1 MLNGIWQDTRFA
13 LRMLRRQRGVTTIA
27 VLTLAVGI
35 GANIAIITVGDAV
48 LLRPLPYPDA
58 DRLVALR
65 YSPVSST
72 SNTGL
77 ASVLDL
83 AEWQARATSFEAI
96 AGYRMRTVDLT
107 GRASSERLR
116 GLWVTSDFF
125 KVFGLTNL
133 RGRSFTPGD
142 RGTNTI
148 VLGRGIWERRFR
160 ADPTLVGSMLDINVN
175 NLSREGAT
183 PYLVLGVV
191 PADVHFPP
199 LTTNYNRGAVTQMT
213 VPGVDNQVDFWEPLF
228 PQENERRDNRALDVV
243 AKLRPGVTVEQ
254 AQAEMD
260 VISRA
265 VAAEFPVT
273 NRNWYAHVVPLRSQ
287 ILGRTRRIVLWLS
300 LATVLVLLI
309 ACGNVS
315 TLLLSGG
322 LARQHEVVVRAA
334 LGASRVRIARQF
346 LIESL
351 VIALVAAGFG
361 LYLTSV
367 AIRLLARWLP
377 ADVPLVRGAGV
388 NGFVLAS
395 AVLIAVV
402 AASLT
407 GVVPA
412 WMATAREAAATLT
425 VRRQGAGRRHDR
437 AVSVLVAA
445 QAALT
450 IVLLVST
457 GLLFTSAAHLLKVE
471 PGFVSHDILTMT
483 ISLPNNMFEW
493 RHSVIFFRDVMNAV
507 KTNAAVTDAAVIQG
521 VPMRAGGFP
530 GTFIVEGMPSSDIA
544 DRPVVRQQVISGD
557 YFRVM
562 QIPLL
567 EGRSFDERDN
577 IGELGR
583 PKFVI
588 VNHALAARFW
598 PGQSAI
604 GRRLLLGPRWV
615 AVAGVV
621 GDVRYEGLDTSPG
634 FEAYLPIG
642 LFPQSAITLLMK
654 TSTNPATI
662 IDDVR
667 ARILGINRE
676 AFITD
681 VRTMDELIGD
691 SLSSR
696 WFATVLLAVCATI
709 GLLLALSGIYSIVTQ
724 AVVQRQFEI
733 GVRMALGATPR
744 AVVRLM
750 RRRSVIPVA
759 AGAAVGL
766 VVMMAT
772 ARLLSAMLF
781 ETGPLDPMTFIGAT
795 ILFVLVALIAASVPA
810 RRATKVDPLVALRCE

>member
-1 MLNGIWQDTRFA
+1 MLNGVWQDTRFA
-13 LRMLRRQRGVTTIA
+13 LRMLRRQRGFATIA
-27 VLTLAVGI
+27 VLTLAIGI
-35 GANIAIITVGDAV
+35 GANIVIITIGDAV
-48 LLRPLPYPDA
+48 LLRPLPYADA

-65 YSPVSST
+65 FSPVSST
-72 SNTGL
+72 SNSGL
-77 ASVLDL
+77 ASLPDL
-83 AEWQARATSFEAI
+83 EEWQARATSFEAI
-96 AGYRMRTVDLT
+96 AGYRWRTVDLT
-107 GRASSERLR
+107 GESSERLR

-133 RGRSFTPGD
+133 RGRSFSPAD
-142 RGTNTI
+142 RGANTI
-148 VLGRGIWERRFR
+148 VLSRGVWARRFR
-160 ADPTLVGSMLDINVN
+160 ADPMLVGSMLDINVN

-199 LTTNYNRGAVTQMT
+199 LTTNFNRGAVTMMT
-213 VPGVDNQVDFWEPLF
+213 VPGVDDQVDFWEPLF
-228 PQENERRDNRALDVV
+228 PTANERRDNRALDVV

-273 NRNWYAHVVPLRSQ
+273 NRNWDAHVVPLRSH
-287 ILGRTRRIVLWLS
+287 ILGRTRRVVLWLS
-300 LATVLVLLI
+300 LATVLVLVI

-351 VIALVAAGFG
+351 VIALAAAGLG

-367 AIRLLARWLP
+367 GIRLLARWLP
-377 ADVPLVRGAGV
+377 ADIPLVRGAGL

-412 WMATAREAAATLT
+412 WMATAREAAASLN

-437 AVSVLVAA
+437 AVSLLVAA

-450 IVLLVST
+450 MVLLVST
-457 GLLFTSAAHLLKVE
+457 GLLFTSAAHLLRVE
-471 PGFVSHDILTMT
+471 PGFVSHDVLTMT

-493 RHSVIFFRDVMNAV
+493 RHSVIFYRDVMNAV
-507 KTNAAVTDAAVIQG
+507 KTNAAVTEAAVIQG
-521 VPMRAGGFP
+521 VPMRPGGFP
-530 GTFIVEGMPSSDIA
+530 GTFLVEGMPSSDIA

-583 PKFVI
+583 PQFVI

-604 GRRLLLGPRWV
+604 GRRLQFGPGWFP
-615 AVAGVV
+615 VAGVV
-621 GDVRYEGLDTSPG
+621 GDVRYDGLDTPPG
-634 FEAYLPIG
+634 FEAYLPYG
-642 LFPQSAITLLMK
+642 LFPQSAITLLLK
-654 TSTNPATI
+654 TSVDPATI
-662 IDDVR
+662 VDDVR
-667 ARILGINRE
+667 ARIRRIDRE

-733 GVRMALGATPR
+733 GVRMALGAPPR

-759 AGAAVGL
+759 AGAAVGI
-766 VVMMAT
+766 VAMTAT

-781 ETGPLDPMTFIGAT
+781 ETGPLDPMTFIAAT
-795 ILFVLVALIAASVPA
+795 VLFVLVAFIAASVPA

>member
-1 MLNGIWQDTRFA
+1 VLNGICQDTRFA
-13 LRMLRRQRGVTTIA
+13 LRMLRRQRAFATIA

-58 DRLVALR
+58 DRLVAVR

-72 SNTGL
+72 SDTGL

-96 AGYRMRTVDLT
+96 AGYRMRTIDLT
-107 GRASSERLR
+107 GGASSERLR

-133 RGRSFTPGD
+133 RGRSFIPGD
-142 RGTNTI
+142 RAANTI
-148 VLGRGIWERRFR
+148 VLGRGVWERRFR

-243 AKLRPGVTVEQ
+243 AKLRQGVTVEQ

-260 VISRA
+260 IISRA

-273 NRNWYAHVVPLRSQ
+273 NRNWYAHVVPLRSH
-287 ILGRTRRIVLWLS
+287 ILGRTRRVVLWLS
-300 LATVLVLLI
+300 LATVLVLVI

-351 VIALVAAGFG
+351 VIALAAAGLG
-361 LYLTSV
+361 LYVASV
-367 AIRLLARWLP
+367 GIRLLARWLP
-377 ADVPLVRGAGV
+377 ADIPLVRGAGV

-395 AVLIAVV
+395 AVLLAVI

-407 GVVPA
+407 GVAPA
-412 WMATAREAAATLT
+412 WMATAREAAATLN
-425 VRRQGAGRRHDR
+425 VRRQSAGRRHDR
-437 AVSVLVAA
+437 TVSLLVAA

-471 PGFVSHDILTMT
+471 PGFVSHDLLTMT

-493 RHSVIFFRDVMNAV
+493 RHSVIFYRDVVNAV
-507 KTNAAVTDAAVIQG
+507 KANPVVTDAAVIQG
-521 VPMRAGGFP
+521 VPMRPGGFP
-530 GTFIVEGMPSSDIA
+530 TTFLVEGMSASDIA

-583 PKFVI
+583 PQFII

-604 GRRLLLGPRWV
+604 GRRLQLGPGWFP
-615 AVAGVV
+615 VAGVV
-621 GDVRYEGLDTSPG
+621 GDVRYEGLDTPPG

-642 LFPQSAITLLMK
+642 VFPQSAITLLMK

-795 ILFVLVALIAASVPA
+795 VLFVLVAFIAASVPA
-810 RRATKVDPLVALRCE
+810 RRATKVDPLIALRCE

>member
-1 MLNGIWQDTRFA
+1 M
-13 LRMLRRQRGVTTIA
+13 
-27 VLTLAVGI
+27 
-35 GANIAIITVGDAV
+35 
-48 LLRPLPYPDA
+48 
-58 DRLVALR
+58 
-65 YSPVSST
+65 
-72 SNTGL
+72 
-77 ASVLDL
+77 
-83 AEWQARATSFEAI
+83 
-96 AGYRMRTVDLT
+96 
-107 GRASSERLR
+107 
-116 GLWVTSDFF
+116 
-125 KVFGLTNL
+125 
-133 RGRSFTPGD
+133 
-142 RGTNTI
+142 
-148 VLGRGIWERRFR
+148 
-160 ADPTLVGSMLDINVN
+160 
-175 NLSREGAT
+175 
-183 PYLVLGVV
+183 
-191 PADVHFPP
+191 
-199 LTTNYNRGAVTQMT
+199 
-213 VPGVDNQVDFWEPLF
+213 
-228 PQENERRDNRALDVV
+228 
-243 AKLRPGVTVEQ
+243 GVTVEQ

-260 VISRA
+260 AISRA

-273 NRNWYAHVVPLRSQ
+273 NRNWNAHVVPLRSH
-287 ILGRTRRIVLWLS
+287 ILGRTKRIVVWLS
-300 LATVLVLLI
+300 LATVLVLVI

-322 LARQHEVVVRAA
+322 LSRQHEVGVRVA

-346 LIESL
+346 LIETL
-351 VIALVAAGFG
+351 LIALVAAGFG
-361 LYLTSV
+361 LYFTSV
-367 AIRLLARWLP
+367 AIRLFARWLP
-377 ADVPLVRGAGV
+377 ADVALVRGAGV
-388 NGFVLAS
+388 NGFVLAT
-395 AVLIAVV
+395 AVLLAVI

-407 GVVPA
+407 GVAPA
-412 WMATAREAAATLT
+412 WMATAREAAAALN
-425 VRRQGAGRRHDR
+425 VRRQSASRRHDR

-521 VPMRAGGFP
+521 VPMRPGGFP
-530 GTFIVEGMPSSDIA
+530 GTFLVEGMPASDIA

-583 PKFVI
+583 PQFII

-604 GRRLLLGPRWV
+604 GRRLRFGPSDWIP
-615 AVAGVV
+615 VAGVV
-621 GDVRYEGLDTSPG
+621 GDVRYDGLDTPPG
-634 FEAYLPIG
+634 FESYLPIG

-654 TSTNPATI
+654 TSTKPATI

-696 WFATVLLAVCATI
+696 WFATMLLAVCATI

-795 ILFVLVALIAASVPA
+795 VLFVLVAFIAASVPA